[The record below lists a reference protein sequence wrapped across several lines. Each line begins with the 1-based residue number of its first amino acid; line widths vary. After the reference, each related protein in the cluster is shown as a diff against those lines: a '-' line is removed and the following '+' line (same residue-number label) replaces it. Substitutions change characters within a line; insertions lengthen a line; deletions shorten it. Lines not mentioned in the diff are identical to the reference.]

1 MQESLQDQRKGTH
14 MNDPGYGQARPDYTA
29 QGAGYPA
36 QGAGYQ
42 AQGAGYQAPQQGLA
56 GPPPDAAA
64 SAKGFVAS
72 LFDFG
77 FTSFVTPKVVKV
89 VYILI
94 TIVLGLATVA
104 YIILGF
110 ASGSPIL
117 GILALIFA
125 PVIGLIYLA
134 LWRIGMELFIVIFR
148 MADDV
153 RGIRMGGGMR

>member
-1 MQESLQDQRKGTH
+1 

-29 QGAGYPA
+29 QGAGYQA
-36 QGAGYQ
+36 QGAPYQ
-42 AQGAGYQAPQQGLA
+42 AQGAPYQAQGAPYQAAQPGSA

-64 SAKGFVAS
+64 SAKGFLAS

-77 FTSFVTPKVVKV
+77 FTSFVTPKIVKV

-94 TIVLGLATVA
+94 TVVLGLGTVA

-110 ASGSPIL
+110 ASGSPTL

-125 PVIGLIYLA
+125 PIIGLIYLA